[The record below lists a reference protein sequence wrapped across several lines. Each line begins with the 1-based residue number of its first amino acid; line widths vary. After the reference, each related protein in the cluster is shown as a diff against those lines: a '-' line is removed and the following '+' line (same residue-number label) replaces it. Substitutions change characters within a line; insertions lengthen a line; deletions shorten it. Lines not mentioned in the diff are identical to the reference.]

1 MSYSTRLFIFG
12 IVISFLI
19 PIIEELS
26 LYKLENSNDILASL
40 FSYTPHFWKLGY
52 SILLVFVL
60 PIVIIPK
67 LKKLFVE
74 NHFKWYSFLA
84 GNSFG
89 FSIIEII
96 TFSLPVQTFQ
106 S

>member
-1 MSYSTRLFIFG
+1 MSYSTRLFVFG
-12 IVISFLI
+12 ILISFLV
-19 PIIEELS
+19 PVIEEIS
-26 LYKLENSNDILASL
+26 LQNEPRSILEIL

-52 SILLVFVL
+52 SVLLVFIL
-60 PIVIIPK
+60 PVMIIPK
-67 LKKLFVE
+67 LRKLFVE

-96 TFSLPVQTFQ
+96 TFSLPA
-106 S
+106 